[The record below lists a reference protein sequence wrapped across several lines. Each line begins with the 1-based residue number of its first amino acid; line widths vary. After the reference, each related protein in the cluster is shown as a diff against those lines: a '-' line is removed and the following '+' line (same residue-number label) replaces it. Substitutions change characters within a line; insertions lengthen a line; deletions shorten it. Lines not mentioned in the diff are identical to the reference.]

1 MHCNYFFYVKYAQN
15 KSLAAIIWYLAKGR
29 HEGRRYGV
37 RDWGEHVL
45 DVADI
50 HPTVNESD
58 SDVSSCES
66 IPEE

>member
-1 MHCNYFFYVKYAQN
+1 M
-15 KSLAAIIWYLAKGR
+15 
-29 HEGRRYGV
+29 

-50 HPTVNESD
+50 PPTVNESD

-66 IPEE
+66 IPEEESVVTVERNP